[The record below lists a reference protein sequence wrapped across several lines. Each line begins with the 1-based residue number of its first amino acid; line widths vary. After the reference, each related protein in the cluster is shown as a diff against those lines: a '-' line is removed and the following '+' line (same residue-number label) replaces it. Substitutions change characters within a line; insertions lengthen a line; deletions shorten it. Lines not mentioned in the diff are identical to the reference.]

1 MRRALTY
8 LVVAAMLAP
17 PCSAA
22 ERKSWN
28 QIRYIGGTVQ
38 IKTSRYDWNTTL
50 TLGSDAIVVE
60 IAPATVFGAKKTVR
74 VKFSQVVSLSSS
86 EAAWQHVAAVD
97 GAQLPARHP
106 KLFGMLEEYGFLG
119 IVYKGDDGKRAA
131 MLLDSIFSTIISN
144 TLTKATGRP
153 IENSP

>member
-1 MRRALTY
+1 MRRVLTY
-8 LVVAAMLAP
+8 IVAAAMLAP

-50 TLGSDAIVVE
+50 TLGSDAMVVE
-60 IAPATVFGAKKTVR
+60 IAPATVFGAKKTEHI
-74 VKFSQVVSLSSS
+74 KFSQVVSLSSTQ
-86 EAAWQHVAAVD
+86 AAWQHVAAVD

-106 KLFGMLEEYGFLG
+106 SLFGIIEYAELG
-119 IVYKGDDGKRAA
+119 IVYETNDGKRGA
-131 MLLDSIFSTIISN
+131 MLLDSLFSTIILKALS
-144 TLTKATGRP
+144 KATGKP
-153 IENSP
+153 IESAP